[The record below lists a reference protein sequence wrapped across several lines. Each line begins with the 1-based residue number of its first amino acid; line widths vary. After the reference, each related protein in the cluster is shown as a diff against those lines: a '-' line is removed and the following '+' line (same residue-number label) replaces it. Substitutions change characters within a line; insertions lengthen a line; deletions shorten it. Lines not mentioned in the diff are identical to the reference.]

1 VSKSNNYPPAIF
13 LMGPTASGK
22 TAIAVELVKQLP
34 VDIISVD
41 SALIYKDMDIGTAK
55 PDAETLAQAPHR
67 LIDIIDASESYSV
80 AQFCD
85 DALLEMKKIIN
96 QNRIPLLVGG
106 TMLYYKALR
115 HGLSDMPGSDA
126 VIRAKLELQAEQMGW
141 SFMHERLKQIDPVT
155 AARLHPNDP
164 QRIQRALEVYEISGQ
179 PISQFHQQNKGT
191 SLEYD
196 VMDLVV
202 APSQRSVLHEN
213 IEIRFKQMIET
224 GLIDEVSH
232 FYNRGDLNLDFPSM
246 RCVGYRQVWEYLD
259 GNHTKPEMIERAII
273 STRQLAKRQFT
284 WLRSESPNDWFD
296 SLDKNIMEKVLKKVM
311 QSPSL
316 INL

>member
-1 VSKSNNYPPAIF
+1 VNNTNKQPPAIF

-22 TAIAVELVKQLP
+22 TTIAVELVTQLP

-55 PDAETLAQAPHR
+55 PDAETLSIAPHR
-67 LIDIIDASESYSV
+67 LINLIDASESYSV

-85 DALLEMKKIIN
+85 DALREMKEIISH
-96 QNRIPLLVGG
+96 NRIPLLVGG

-115 HGLSDMPGSDA
+115 HGLSDMPSSDPT
-126 VIRAKLELQAEQMGW
+126 VRAGLEALALEKGAAFLHDKLTEV
-141 SFMHERLKQIDPVT
+141 DPIT

-164 QRIQRALEVYEISGQ
+164 QRIQRALEVYEISGI
-179 PISQFHQQNKGT
+179 PISEFHEKSKGHQ
-191 SLEYD
+191 LDYN
-196 VMDLVV
+196 VIDLVV
-202 APSQRSVLHEN
+202 APSERAVLHSN
-213 IEIRFKQMIET
+213 IETRFHQMLDM
-224 GLIDEVSH
+224 GLIDEVKE
-232 FYNRGDLNLDFPSM
+232 FYERGDLSLDNSSM

-259 GNHTKPEMIERAII
+259 GKLSKDEMTERAII

-284 WLRSESPNDWFD
+284 WLRSESPDDWFD
-296 SLDKNIMEKVLKKVM
+296 SLDTNIMDKVLKKLT

-316 INL
+316 LNF

>member
-1 VSKSNNYPPAIF
+1 MNNSTQNPPAIF

-22 TAIAVELVKQLP
+22 TAIAVELVKHLP

-55 PDAETLAQAPHR
+55 PDSETLAQAPHR
-67 LIDIIDASESYSV
+67 LINILDASESYSV
-80 AQFCD
+80 GQFCD
-85 DALLEMKKIIN
+85 DALREMSDIISN
-96 QNRIPLLVGG
+96 NRIPLLVGG

-115 HGLSDMPGSDA
+115 HGLSDMPSSDA
-126 VIRAKLELQAEQMGW
+126 TVRAKLIEQGAEMGW
-141 SFMHERLKQIDPVT
+141 AFMHRKLAQVDPKT

-164 QRIQRALEVYEISGQ
+164 QRIQRALEVYEISGM
-179 PISQFHQQNKGT
+179 SLSEFHAKSKG
-191 SLEYD
+191 SKLDYN
-196 VMDLVV
+196 VIDLVV
-202 APSQRSVLHEN
+202 APAERSILHAN
-213 IEIRFKQMIET
+213 IEFRFKQMLEN
-224 GLIDEVSH
+224 GLIDEVKG
-232 FYNRGDLNLDFPSM
+232 FYDRADLSLDNPSM

-259 GNHTKPEMIERAII
+259 GALSESEMTERAII

-296 SLDKNIMEKVLKKVM
+296 SLDKKIMEKVLKKVT
-311 QSPSL
+311 QSPCL

>member
-1 VSKSNNYPPAIF
+1 MINSTLPPAIF

-22 TAIAVELVKQLP
+22 TAIALELVKQLP

-41 SALIYKDMDIGTAK
+41 SALIYRDMNIGTAK

-85 DALLEMKKIIN
+85 DALREMKAIIN
-96 QNRIPLLVGG
+96 RDRIPLLVGG

-115 HGLSDMPGSDA
+115 HGLSNMPSSDP
-126 VIRAKLELQAEQMGW
+126 VIREKLKLQATEMGW
-141 SFMHERLKQIDPVT
+141 PYMHEQLAQIDPST

-164 QRIQRALEVYEISGQ
+164 QRIQRALEVYEISGK
-179 PISQFHQQNKGT
+179 PISAFHAQSQNYT
-191 SLEYD
+191 LDYN
-196 VMDLVV
+196 VIDLVV
-202 APSQRSVLHEN
+202 APSQRSVLHAN
-213 IEIRFKQMIET
+213 IELRFNQMLDS
-224 GLIDEVSH
+224 GLIDEVQQ
-232 FYNRGDLNLDFPSM
+232 FYLRGDLSLDKPSM

-259 GNHTKPEMIERAII
+259 GYLSKPEMTDRAII

-284 WLRSESPNDWFD
+284 WLRSESPHDWID
-296 SLDKNIMEKVLKKVM
+296 SLEKNFLNKALKKIR
-311 QSPSL
+311 QSPY
-316 INL
+316 INNL